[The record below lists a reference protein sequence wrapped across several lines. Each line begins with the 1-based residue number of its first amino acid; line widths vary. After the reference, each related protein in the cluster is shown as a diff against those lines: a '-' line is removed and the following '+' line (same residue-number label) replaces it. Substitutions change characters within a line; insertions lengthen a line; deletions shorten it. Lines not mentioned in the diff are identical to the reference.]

1 MTLKEFDNRI
11 AMYLADGY
19 TEAVITFDQTGITN
33 IEPIQIN

>member
-19 TEAVITFDQTGITN
+19 TEAVITFNQTGITN
-33 IEPIQIN
+33 IEPIQTN